1 MSDNT
6 TTPKRRHSTRKRVE
20 YAACWPMYL
29 TAEARDGVE
38 RIWSRY
44 SEASRAKIMRVL
56 LDLAIEVAE
65 RDPAVLLPLMT
76 PQLLVQDAAPVEKEP
91 AKAETKEDESNEDLV
106 ESLGVT
112 TPEVC
117 NPFPKS

>member
-1 MSDNT
+1 MSDQST
-6 TTPKRRHSTRKRVE
+6 SKRKSTRKRVE

-29 TAEARDGVE
+29 TPEARDGVE

-65 RDPAVLLPLMT
+65 RDPAVLLPLLT
-76 PQLLVQDAAPVEKEP
+76 PQLLVQKPAPVEEP
-91 AKAETKEDESNEDLV
+91 AKAELKAETTDDESNEDLAS
-106 ESLGVT
+106 SLGVA

-117 NPFPKS
+117 NPF

>member
-1 MSDNT
+1 MSAI
-6 TTPKRRHSTRKRVE
+6 TTPKRRTSTRKRVE
-20 YAACWPMYL
+20 YAACWPLYL
-29 TAEARDGVE
+29 TPEARDGVE

-56 LDLAIEVAE
+56 MDLAIEVAE

-76 PQLLVQDAAPVEKEP
+76 PQLLVQAAAPVEEP
-91 AKAETKEDESNEDLV
+91 AESKEDESNEDLSV
-106 ESLGVT
+106 LGVT

-117 NPFPKS
+117 DPFKS

>member
-1 MSDNT
+1 MSDT
-6 TTPKRRHSTRKRVE
+6 TTSRRYSTRKRVE
-20 YAACWPMYL
+20 YAACWPLYL
-29 TAEARDGVE
+29 TPEARDGIE

-56 LDLAIEVAE
+56 MDLAIEVAE

-76 PQLLVQDAAPVEKEP
+76 PQLLAPVDKEP
-91 AKAETKEDESNEDLV
+91 ETKDESTEDLAS
-106 ESLGVT
+106 SLGVG

>member
-1 MSDNT
+1 MSDT
-6 TTPKRRHSTRKRVE
+6 TTSTRRYSTRKRVE
-20 YAACWPMYL
+20 YAACWPLYL
-29 TAEARDGVE
+29 TPAAKSGVE
-38 RIWSRY
+38 RIWARY
-44 SEASRAKIMRVL
+44 TEASRAKIMRVL
-56 LDLAIEVAE
+56 MDLAIEVAE

-76 PQLLVQDAAPVEKEP
+76 PQLLVQDAAPVEQEP

-117 NPFPKS
+117 NPFKS